1 MITVI
6 MKNKHFYAT
15 LFLMLLAFS
24 TVVSQTSKRSQKAY
38 EAFEA
43 GEYKVAVDLLKDAYN
58 QTNNKTEKNEIVYL
72 IAESF
77 FRTNEPRKA
86 EMWYKKAIARGF
98 SRPEVYLKYAESMKK
113 NEEYEEA
120 IAQYQKY
127 KELVPDDPRGENGIL
142 SCELAMEWMSNPN
155 GYEVENMKFFNS
167 RELDFSPHYARQ
179 DYGVVYFTSS
189 RDGSTGDAI
198 HGATNENFTDIY
210 TTTVDRKGS
219 WSEPVPLGE
228 NVNSEFEDGTPVLSS
243 DYNTMYFTRCK
254 MNKNKAMGC
263 EIYSASREGESWGKA
278 ESLGITADS
287 LVAAHPA
294 ITDDELTLYFVSD
307 IEGTTGDMDIWKMT
321 RTSKS
326 AEWENLENL
335 GPQINTEQ
343 KEVYPYLHSDGTL
356 YFASNG
362 HIGMGGL
369 DIFKAN
375 EKEDGTWEVE
385 NMRYPINS
393 FADDFGIVFE
403 SETERGYF
411 TSSRTSR
418 GDDDIFMFKLP
429 PLRFNIVGQ
438 VVDEN
443 TDEPLDGAIV
453 KSISS
458 DGITLETTTDDEGQF
473 RFMLQ
478 PGTDYLFIA
487 SAEGYLNG
495 KERETTKGLNQ
506 SRDFKTSILL
516 SSIEEPIELPN
527 IIYDFNKWDLRPE
540 SMVMLDKLVETL
552 EDNPNI
558 TIELMSHTDN
568 RGTEESNIELSQK
581 RAQSAVEYLIQK
593 GIAPERLTAKGYGE
607 STPRVIDEETAAQT
621 EFEVGEV
628 LTEEYINNLDTEM
641 QQEIAHQLNRR
652 TEFRVLRTDYVPN
665 E

>member
-1 MITVI
+1 
-6 MKNKHFYAT
+6 MKHAYIYTTILIFAIAVSA
-15 LFLMLLAFS
+15 AFGQKS
-24 TVVSQTSKRSQKAY
+24 RRSAKAY
-38 EAFEA
+38 EAYEA

-58 QTNNKTEKNEIVYL
+58 QTSNKEEKNEIVFL

-86 EMWYKKAIARGF
+86 EMWYKKAISRGY

-120 IAQYQKY
+120 IAQFQKY

-167 RELDFSPHYARQ
+167 RELDFSPHYARE

-198 HGATNENFTDIY
+198 HGATNENFTDIF
-210 TTTVDRKGS
+210 TSTIDRKGS

-228 NVNSEFEDGTPVLSS
+228 NVNSEFEDGTPVLSP
-243 DYNTMYFTRCK
+243 DFNTIYFTRCK

-263 EIYSASREGESWGKA
+263 EIYSAQREGEDWGKPK
-278 ESLGITADS
+278 SLGITSDS
-287 LVAAHPA
+287 IVAAHPA
-294 ITDDELTLYFVSD
+294 ITEDELTLYFVSD
-307 IEGTTGDMDIWKMT
+307 MEGTAGDMDIWKMT

-326 AEWENLENL
+326 EEWENLENL
-335 GPQINTEQ
+335 GPQINTEA
-343 KEVYPYLHSDGTL
+343 KEVYPYVHPDGTL

-369 DIFKAN
+369 DIFKATP
-375 EKEDGTWEVE
+375 KEDGNWEVE

-403 SETERGYF
+403 KEIERGYF

-418 GDDDIFMFKLP
+418 GDDDIFMFMLP
-429 PLRFNIVGQ
+429 PLRFNIIGRVL
-438 VVDEN
+438 DEK
-443 TDEPLDGAIV
+443 TDEPIEGSIV

-458 DGITLETTTDDEGQF
+458 DGITLESTTDDDGSF
-473 RFMLQ
+473 RFMLK

-495 KERETTKGLNQ
+495 KERETTKGLSQ
-506 SRDFKTSILL
+506 SRDFRTSILL
-516 SSIEEPIELPN
+516 SSIEKPIELPN

-568 RGTEESNIELSQK
+568 RGSDEANVELSQK

-593 GIAPERLTAKGYGE
+593 GISADRLTAKGYGE
-607 STPRVIDEETAAQT
+607 SVPRVIDEQTAEQT
-621 EFEVGEV
+621 EFEMGDV
-628 LTEEYINNLDTEM
+628 LDEAYIDQLDTEM
-641 QQEIAHQLNRR
+641 EKEVAHQLNRR
-652 TEFRVLRTDYVPN
+652 TEFRVLRTDYVPS